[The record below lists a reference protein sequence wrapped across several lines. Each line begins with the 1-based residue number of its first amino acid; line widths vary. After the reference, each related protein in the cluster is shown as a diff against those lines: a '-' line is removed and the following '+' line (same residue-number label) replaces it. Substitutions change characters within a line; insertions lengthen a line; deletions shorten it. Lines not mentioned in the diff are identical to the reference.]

1 MFTPDYSN
9 EWFQLA
15 TNFVQHT
22 RQSVFLTGKAGT
34 GKTTFLKYIK
44 EHSGKQS
51 VVLAPTGV
59 AAINAG
65 GATVH
70 SFFHLPFAPFV
81 PANKGYGA
89 GNLTDKHQL
98 ISRLRFNAEK
108 KELLNSLELL
118 IIDEISMVRCDVLDA
133 IDTILRYFRN
143 KPAMPFGG
151 VQVLLIGD
159 MYQLPPVIP
168 DSEWNLL
175 SSFYASPYFFDSYV
189 MKQEPPVY
197 IELDKIYRQNEQQF
211 IDLLNK
217 VRNNQV
223 DASAIALLKTRYQ
236 PEAEISN
243 HTDTI
248 ILTTHNIK
256 ADNINSTA
264 LNNLVGKATTYLAA
278 ITGDF
283 SEKAYPAD
291 ERLVLKEGAQVMF
304 IKNDLEK
311 ERRFFNGKIGVV
323 HQLEEDTV
331 TIACTDEVIELKK
344 HKWENIRYS
353 YNKGSSKIEEEVL
366 GTFEQFPLRLAW
378 AITIHKSQGLTF
390 EKAIIDAGAAFAP
403 GQVYV
408 ALSRCTTLDG
418 IILTSPISSASLHAD
433 DRIVAF
439 SKNKQHSTFV
449 QQQLE
454 AAAIIYQQDLL
465 KSIFDFSVIA
475 GKGSIVFKLIYENAA
490 ALHEGGEE
498 WARHAEQQLE
508 TITSVG
514 QKFNRQLEQL
524 LQPNI
529 MPGNDNTLI
538 ERVMAAANYF
548 HAPCKEFV
556 SSIEQ
561 CPVATDGY
569 LLAVQINAALEEL
582 YKPAYALLPL
592 LALCKTGFDA
602 DALQQKKNALKTPLL
617 KVNTYAVFSNKT
629 SSTNHPELYAAL
641 RKTRDR
647 ICAGTSLPIYRV
659 ASTKTLEEM
668 VQYLPQDP
676 VALEKINGFG
686 PAKIKQ
692 FGSDFLKVI
701 ADYCKQHQLNA
712 PQDLLPAKKARAVK
726 TGGTRTTKPDTKQ
739 ETLRLF
745 KEGKAIEEI
754 ATIRNLT
761 NGTIETHLAAFIKT
775 GELLI
780 ETFLA
785 AKKIDIILSLL
796 NEEAAS
802 LNSIKEKAGS
812 DISFGEIRWV
822 LAHKEYI
829 ARQQTTI

>member
-15 TNFVQHT
+15 TRFIQYT

-44 EHSGKQS
+44 TNSGKQS

-65 GATVH
+65 GATIH
-70 SFFHLPFAPFV
+70 SFFQLPFSPFV

-89 GNLTDKHQL
+89 NNLTDKHQL
-98 ISRLRFNAEK
+98 ISRLRFNADK

-143 KPAMPFGG
+143 KPALPFGG

-159 MYQLPPVIP
+159 MYQLPPVMP
-168 DSEWNLL
+168 DGEWQLL
-175 SSFYASPYFFDSYV
+175 NAFYESPYFFDSHAI
-189 MKQEPPVY
+189 KQEPPVY
-197 IELDKIYRQNEQQF
+197 IELDKIYRQSEQQF

-217 VRNNQV
+217 VRNNMV
-223 DASAIALLKTRYQ
+223 DAAALALLKSCYQ
-236 PEAEISN
+236 PGVNIIN
-243 HTDTI
+243 HSDTI
-248 ILTTHNIK
+248 VLTTHNNK
-256 ADNINSTA
+256 ADTINAGA
-264 LNNLVGKATTYLAA
+264 LNNLNSKATTYTAT

-291 ERLVLKEGAQVMF
+291 ERLLLKEGAQVMF

-331 TIACTDEVIELKK
+331 TIACTDELIELKK

-353 YNKGSSKIEEEVL
+353 YNKGNSKIEEEVL

-418 IILTSPISSASLHAD
+418 MVLTSPITSASLHAD
-433 DRIVAF
+433 QRIVGFA
-439 SKNKQHSTFV
+439 KNRQDTHLV
-449 QQQLE
+449 QEQLE
-454 AAAIIYQQDLL
+454 AASIIYQQDLL
-465 KSIFDFSVIA
+465 KSIFDFSIIETKASV
-475 GKGSIVFKLIYENAA
+475 VFKIIYENAA
-490 ALHEGGEE
+490 ALHEGGVE
-498 WARHAEQQLE
+498 WARHMEQHLQ
-508 TITSVG
+508 TIISIA
-514 QKFNRQLEQL
+514 QKFNRQLVQI

-529 MPGNDNTLI
+529 LPGNDKSVN
-538 ERVMAAANYF
+538 ERVIAAANYF
-548 HAPCKEFV
+548 YSPYKEFV
-556 SSIEQ
+556 SGIEQ

-569 LLAVQINAALEEL
+569 LLAVQINAALEDL
-582 YKPAYALLPL
+582 YKPTYNLLPL
-592 LALCKTGFDA
+592 LELCKNGFDA
-602 DALQQKKNALKTPLL
+602 NHLQQKKYTLKTPIL
-617 KVNTYAVFSNKT
+617 KVNAYAVFSNKP
-629 SSTNHPELYAAL
+629 SSTNHPELFVAL

-647 ICAGTSLPIYRV
+647 ICAGNNLPIYRV

-668 VQYLPQDP
+668 VQYLPQQL
-676 VALEKINGFG
+676 VELEKITGFG
-686 PAKIKQ
+686 SAKIKQ
-692 FGSDFLKVI
+692 FGSEFLKVI
-701 ADYCKQHQLNA
+701 TDYSKQHQLHSQTAAIA
-712 PQDLLPAKKARAVK
+712 PKKVRSTKASSGAK
-726 TGGTRTTKPDTKQ
+726 PNTKQ

-745 KEGKAIEEI
+745 KEGKTITEI
-754 ATIRNLT
+754 AAIRKLT
-761 NGTIETHLAAFIKT
+761 NGTIENHLTQYIET

-780 ETFLA
+780 ETLLP
-785 AKKIDIILSLL
+785 AKKIDTILLLL
-796 NEEAAS
+796 NEGAAS
-802 LNSIKEKAGS
+802 LTSIKEKAGS
-812 DISFGEIRWV
+812 DASFGEIRWV

-829 ARQQTTI
+829 ARQQTAI